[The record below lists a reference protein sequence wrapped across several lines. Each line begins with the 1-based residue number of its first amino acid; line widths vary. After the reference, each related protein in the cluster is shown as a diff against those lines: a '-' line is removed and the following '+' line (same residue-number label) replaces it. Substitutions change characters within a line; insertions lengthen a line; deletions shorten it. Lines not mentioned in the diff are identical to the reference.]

1 MLTHGCA
8 AALCYIRAADPDT
21 HTLAAYIMN
30 CLHTRVAIVGGGIG
44 GLVMALQCHQRGIEC
59 MVFEAAE
66 KLEPLGVGINLLPH
80 SVKILAALGLLDQL
94 AASAIET
101 AELAYFNKHG
111 QAIWR
116 EPRGLAAG
124 YDYPQFSIHRGE
136 LHMLLY
142 RYAVA
147 RLGADHVFTGH
158 AIKRFDTGGFGTG
171 TGDGAPAT
179 AVFENRRS
187 GAEVAEVKADL
198 IIAADGIHSTVRAA
212 FYPDEGP
219 PKYSGRVL
227 WRGTCVAPPFLTG
240 RSMMQAGHANQK
252 AVVYPIS
259 KKMFDETGNNLT
271 NWIMEL
277 NVPTASGAAPPKQ
290 DWSRQV
296 DKSVFATP
304 FATWQWDW
312 LDVPALIANGGPAW
326 EYPMCD
332 RDPLPRWSH
341 GRVTLL
347 GDAAH
352 PMYPIGSNG
361 ASQAILDTESL
372 AQALTEQSGIAQAG
386 AARAGAP
393 AGAQAGAPA
402 SAASVNVASALDR
415 YEAER
420 REATAKIVLANR
432 GNGPDQVMQLAE
444 ERAPGGFNHI
454 NDVIPQAELEAISAR
469 YKQTAG
475 FAKSQVN
482 QRA

>member
-1 MLTHGCA
+1 MKKW
-8 AALCYIRAADPDT
+8 
-21 HTLAAYIMN
+21 N
-30 CLHTRVAIVGGGIG
+30 TRVAIIGGGIG
-44 GLVMALQCHQRGIEC
+44 GLVMALQCHKRGIDC
-59 MVFEAAE
+59 MVFEAVE

-80 SVKILAALGLLDQL
+80 SVKILAGLGLLDEL
-94 AASAIET
+94 AATAIET
-101 AELAYFNKHG
+101 SELAYFNKHG
-111 QAIWR
+111 QPIWR

-124 YDYPQFSIHRGE
+124 YDFPQFSIHRGE
-136 LHMLLY
+136 LHMLLL
-142 RYAVA
+142 RHAVA
-147 RLGADHVFTGH
+147 HLGAERILTGR
-158 AIKRFDTGGFGTG
+158 AVKRFTTGVSHGGAIGGTR
-171 TGDGAPAT
+171 AT
-179 AVFENRRS
+179 AVFEHRRT
-187 GAEVAEVKADL
+187 GEEVAEVEADL
-198 IIAADGIHSTVRAA
+198 IIAADGMHSTVRST

-240 RSMMQAGHANQK
+240 RSMMQAGHATQK

-259 KKMFDETGNNLT
+259 KKLFDQTGNNLT

-277 NVPTASGAAPPKQ
+277 AVPTPSGEAPPKQ

-296 DKSVFATP
+296 DKSVFAKP
-304 FATWQWDW
+304 FAGWRWDW
-312 LDVPALIANGGPAW
+312 LDVPALISKGGPAW

-372 AQALTEQSGIAQAG
+372 ATALVDEADVE
-386 AARAGAP
+386 RALA
-393 AGAQAGAPA
+393 
-402 SAASVNVASALDR
+402 R
-415 YEAER
+415 YEADR
-420 REATAKIVLANR
+420 REATGKIVLANR

-444 ERAPGGFNHI
+444 ERAPGGFKHV
-454 NDVIPQAELEAISAR
+454 NDVIAQEELEAISAR

-482 QRA
+482 QRT